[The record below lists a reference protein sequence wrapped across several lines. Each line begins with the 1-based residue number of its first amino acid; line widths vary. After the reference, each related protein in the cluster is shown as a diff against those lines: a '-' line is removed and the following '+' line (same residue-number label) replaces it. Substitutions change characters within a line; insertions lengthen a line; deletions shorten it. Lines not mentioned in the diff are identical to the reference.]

1 MIRRSSGRGGGG
13 GGNDGSRRGTGE
25 RHLSVEDEIPVGPTV
40 ALSIHC
46 APRRE
51 YNSEYLMIILQK

>member
-1 MIRRSSGRGGGG
+1 MIRRSSGDGGG

-40 ALSIHC
+40 TLSIHY
-46 APRRE
+46 APHRE
-51 YNSEYLMIILQK
+51 FNIE